1 MEYWRDG
8 EMEACCPVL
17 TNTPILHYSRHLFFM
32 NVRGKHI
39 LVVGLG
45 KSGLSVVRWLAKNGA
60 RVTVSE
66 IKAESELD
74 PRVLREIVEL
84 RVGLEAGGH
93 RKETFLLTDGIIVSP
108 GVPLDMGP
116 LAAAKEKGIPVLG
129 EMELACRLTDTPM
142 VGITG
147 TNGKSTVT
155 ALVGA
160 MLQRA
165 GTNVFVGGN
174 IGTPLID
181 YAAGEE
187 KADYAV
193 VEVSSFQLDTMT
205 SFHPRVAILLN
216 ISPDHLDRYM
226 NYEAYVRS
234 KLIIFQNQAAGDWA
248 VLNDDDPALAGFIP
262 REGVAVLRY
271 GSGTGENRQG
281 YLEGKTIRASLPGE
295 EMHEFVLD
303 QCSLQGDHNRENV
316 MAAVLAGLALHV
328 RPFVIQQTLDTFRGL
343 PHRLEFV
350 RRIRDVDFYDDSKA
364 TNVDAALRSV
374 ASFDSPVVLIGG
386 GRDKGGD
393 YLPLVQAAKGR
404 VRRAVLLGESRFL
417 MAKAFEGIIPYS
429 MAGDMQDAVAQAFS
443 SAMPNDVVLL
453 APACSSFDMF
463 TDYAHRGR
471 VFKEA
476 VERLGNG

>member
-1 MEYWRDG
+1 
-8 EMEACCPVL
+8 
-17 TNTPILHYSRHLFFM
+17 M
-32 NVRGKHI
+32 NIQGKHF

-74 PRVLREIVEL
+74 PEVLREIMEL
-84 RVGLEAGGH
+84 RARLEAGGH
-93 RKETFLLTDGIIVSP
+93 RKETFLTADEIIVSP
-108 GVPLDMGP
+108 GAPLDMGP
-116 LAAAKEKGIPVLG
+116 ITAAKERGIPVLG
-129 EMELACRLTDTPM
+129 EMELACRLVDTPM
-142 VGITG
+142 VAVTG

-160 MLQRA
+160 MLEEE
-165 GTNVFVGGN
+165 GLTVFVGGN

-205 SFHPRVAILLN
+205 SFHPRVAVLLN
-216 ISPDHLDRYM
+216 ISPDHLDRYT
-226 NYEAYVRS
+226 NYDAYVRS
-234 KLIIFQNQAAGDWA
+234 KLSIFQNQAADDWA
-248 VLNDDDPALAGFIP
+248 VLNDDDPALARFMP
-262 REGVAVLRY
+262 PEGVAVLRY
-271 GSGTGENRQG
+271 GSGRGKNRG
-281 YLEGKTIRASLPGE
+281 AYLEGKRVRASLPGD
-295 EMHEFVLD
+295 EMREFSFE
-303 QCSLQGDHNRENV
+303 QCPLRGEHNRENL

-328 RPFVIQQTLDTFRGL
+328 RPSAIQQTLDTFRGL
-343 PHRLEFV
+343 PHRLAFV
-350 RRIRDVDFYDDSKA
+350 GRIRDVDFYDDSKA

-374 ASFDSPVVLIGG
+374 TSFNTPVVLIGG

-393 YLPLVQAAKGR
+393 YSPLVRAAKGR
-404 VRRAVLLGESRFL
+404 VRKAVLLGESRFL
-417 MAKAFEGIIPYS
+417 MAKAFEGGIPYS
-429 MAGDMQDAVAQAFS
+429 MAGDMEDAVAQAFS
-443 SAMPNDVVLL
+443 YAMPNDVVLL

-471 VFKEA
+471 VFKDA
-476 VERLGNG
+476 VERLRNG